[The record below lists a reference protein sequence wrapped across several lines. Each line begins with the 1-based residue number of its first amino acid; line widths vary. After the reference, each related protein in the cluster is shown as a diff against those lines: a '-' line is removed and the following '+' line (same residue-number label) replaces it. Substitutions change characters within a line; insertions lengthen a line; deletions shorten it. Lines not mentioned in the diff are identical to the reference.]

1 MPAHE
6 GEIESVFGV
15 EAPQVRRTRLQYA
28 DIVVAVLGAFA
39 LAWTADQLTG
49 RRGLFATSLVS
60 GVAAVAG
67 WFLAVRVFAVSTMEG
82 WTWVG
87 WSMAAS
93 VIGLAAFFLFSSKR

>member
-6 GEIESVFGV
+6 GEIESVFG
-15 EAPQVRRTRLQYA
+15 AGASQVRRTRLQHA
-28 DIVVAVLGAFA
+28 DIVIAILGALA

-67 WFLAVRVFAVSTMEG
+67 WFLATRVFAVSTMDG
-82 WTWVG
+82 WIWVG
-87 WSMAAS
+87 WSLAAS
-93 VIGLAAFFLFSSKR
+93 MIALAAFFLFRNKR

>member
-15 EAPQVRRTRLQYA
+15 GAPQVRRTRLQYA

-87 WSMAAS
+87 WSMSAS
-93 VIGLAAFFLFSSKR
+93 VIALAAFFLFRSKR

>member
-6 GEIESVFGV
+6 GEIESVFDAGSS
-15 EAPQVRRTRLQYA
+15 QVRRTRLQYA
-28 DIVVAVLGAFA
+28 DIVIAVLGAFA

-67 WFLAVRVFAVSTMEG
+67 WFLAIRVFAVSTMDG
-82 WTWVG
+82 WIWVG
-87 WSMAAS
+87 WSLAAS
-93 VIGLAAFFLFSSKR
+93 ALALATFFLFRNKR

>member
-1 MPAHE
+1 M
-6 GEIESVFGV
+6 
-15 EAPQVRRTRLQYA
+15 QYA
-28 DIVVAVLGAFA
+28 DIVIAVLGALA

-67 WFLAVRVFAVSTMEG
+67 WFLAVRVFAVSTMDQ

-87 WSMAAS
+87 WSLAAS
-93 VIGLAAFFLFSSKR
+93 AVALATFFLFRNKR

>member
-67 WFLAVRVFAVSTMEG
+67 WFLAVRVFAVSTMDG

-87 WSMAAS
+87 WSLAAS
-93 VIGLAAFFLFSSKR
+93 VIALAAFFLFRSKR

>member
-67 WFLAVRVFAVSTMEG
+67 WFLAVRVYAVSTMEG

-93 VIGLAAFFLFSSKR
+93 VIALAAFFLFRSKR